1 MEEVGEVVN
10 PWVSEEQLRTF
21 PSPDDDNE
29 ATDED
34 VWEDIED
41 GEVVDDDDDEEE
53 EECEEQDVSPTRQLG
68 RAVSTEDND
77 DGELSSELSLLGE
90 FRSLLVDEQQ
100 ESEEAGD
107 GLSTTVQATNSP
119 FSSVAEIN
127 SAAKWWRKEI
137 LSSSKPSNIL
147 QSAFLRHLRWES
159 LNRDI

>member
-41 GEVVDDDDDEEE
+41 GEVVDDDEE

-68 RAVSTEDND
+68 RAVSTED
-77 DGELSSELSLLGE
+77 DGELSSELSLLGKS
-90 FRSLLVDEQQ
+90 RSLLVDEQQ
-100 ESEEAGD
+100 ESEEADD
-107 GLSTTVQATNSP
+107 GLSTAVQATNSP

-147 QSAFLRHLRWES
+147 QSAFLRYLRWES